1 MVLKPVVPDNQD
13 ETAEYS
19 LLKLGSRK
27 RLNEVQASEVRTLL
41 GEEQVNWDY
50 LIALAAYHGVQPL
63 LYCHLKGVGAEL
75 ASQEHLKQLRGI
87 VGARSARSIVLEREL
102 GRLASVFRGD
112 DLPLIAVKG
121 PVLAH
126 SVYGS
131 VALRPFV
138 DLDLVVRRSDY
149 PRVEAQLE
157 EDGYRSTPLTPL
169 QKSSYLYIHGQY
181 TFWRRVA
188 STGAASVLDVH
199 TAIMPPGYA
208 YDEDFDDLF
217 ERSITVPIAG
227 HDVHALA
234 REDLLLVLCF
244 HGFKNRWDRI
254 KYFCDVAEFLRVYPD
269 LDWEEVHRRA
279 KAMRSERVLWLGL
292 WLAHHLLDAPLPP
305 HIVREVEH
313 DKRIKAVGTAILD
326 RLPQQA
332 RMRTEPYLDRVQ
344 LNLLTQDGIVGGIRY
359 TAYAAVRRLSELYLP
374 RGN

>member
-1 MVLKPVVPDNQD
+1 MQAPVQPSDHSQCR
-13 ETAEYS
+13 
-19 LLKLGSRK
+19 LL
-27 RLNEVQASEVRTLL
+27 VLL
-41 GEEQVNWDY
+41 GRKELHDGITEELRL
-50 LIALAAYHGVQPL
+50 LIEGENEWGWIIRLAGYHGVQPL
-63 LYCHLKGVGAEL
+63 LYKHLRKMEPGMVPEEAL
-75 ASQEHLKQLRGI
+75 TQLRGL
-87 VGARSARSIVLEREL
+87 VGARSVRSVTLEHEL
-102 GRLASVFRGD
+102 GRLAALFDQKG
-112 DLPLIAVKG
+112 LPLIAVKG

-131 VALRPFV
+131 LSLRPFV
-138 DLDLVVRRSDY
+138 DLDLIVRRSDY
-149 PRVEAQLE
+149 SQVEAQLE
-157 EDGYRSTPLTPL
+157 EEGYRSTTLTPL

-208 YDEDFDDLF
+208 YDEDFDDLL
-217 ERSITVPIAG
+217 ERSITVSIAG
-227 HDVHALA
+227 YDVRALA
-234 REDLLLVLCF
+234 REDLLIVLCF

-313 DKRIKAVGTAILD
+313 DKRIKAVGRAILD

-332 RMRTEPYLDRVQ
+332 RMRAEPYLDRVQ

-359 TAYAAVRRLSELYLP
+359 TAYAAVRRLSEFYLP